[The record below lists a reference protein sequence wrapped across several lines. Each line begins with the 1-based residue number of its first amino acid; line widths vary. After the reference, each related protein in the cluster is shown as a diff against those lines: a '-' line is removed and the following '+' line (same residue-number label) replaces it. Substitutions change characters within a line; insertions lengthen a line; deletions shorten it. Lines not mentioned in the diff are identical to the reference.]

1 MIIPISLL
9 LFKPNIG
16 SACKY
21 ATARGTFDLAQIAGT
36 SHPTPA
42 PNNEEYDFTFCAN
55 NAAVTGCTNSITQKA
70 CALQRDKHSYC
81 YSLATW
87 DNSGK
92 ATSTSDG
99 FSLEFANGSP
109 DFCLEPRGSTFIFQC
124 DETVEVGDI
133 ATTEESNCHYTITVP
148 TKYVCPEYITHGGA
162 SGSGLSGGSIFLIVL
177 LVLISVYCIG
187 GLGFNKYKG
196 SAGGLQLI
204 PQASFWC
211 ALLPFWVKSGCKASW
226 ACIVRL
232 FFRIKAKL
240 TGSTLNRGRTD
251 TDADGSYE
259 NLE

>member
-9 LFKPNIG
+9 LFKSNIA

-21 ATARGTFDLAQIAGT
+21 STDRGTFDLAPIAGT
-36 SHPTPA
+36 SYPTSA
-42 PNNEEYDFTFCAN
+42 PTNEAYDFTFCAN
-55 NAAVTGCTNSITQKA
+55 NAAVTGCTNSVTEKA
-70 CALQRDKHSYC
+70 CALQRDQHSYC

-99 FSLEFANGSP
+99 FSLDFENGSP
-109 DFCLEPRGSTFIFQC
+109 DFCKDPRGSKFMFQC

-133 ATTEESNCHYTITVP
+133 ATNEDSNCHYKITVP
-148 TKYVCPEYITHGGA
+148 TKYVCPEYIIHGSA
-162 SGSGLSGGSIFLIVL
+162 SGSGLSGGSIFLIIL

-196 SAGGLQLI
+196 SAEGLQLI
-204 PQASFWC
+204 PQTNFWC

-232 FFRIKAKL
+232 FSRIWVKL
-240 TGSTLNRGRTD
+240 TGSTLNRARTD
-251 TDADGSYE
+251 TDADAYE